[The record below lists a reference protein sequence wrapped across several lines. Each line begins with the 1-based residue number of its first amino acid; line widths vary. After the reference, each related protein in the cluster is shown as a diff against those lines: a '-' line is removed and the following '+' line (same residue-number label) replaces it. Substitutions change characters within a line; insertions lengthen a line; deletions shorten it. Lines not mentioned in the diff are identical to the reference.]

1 MSAPDPT
8 PGSDPPVAPAPA
20 WRAPSVWLSR
30 HRRSAPPLM
39 LLAVALF
46 AWMDAGLKALVAH
59 YPPLQVAALRGL
71 ASLPLVL
78 AWVSLGSG
86 LRALLPVRWWL
97 HLVRA
102 VLGIAMM
109 AGFVYGLRALPLST
123 AYAITFVAPLL
134 VTALA
139 VPLLGEQVGPRRW
152 MAIVVGLV
160 GVLVIL
166 RPTGAGML
174 STHGLA
180 MLGSA
185 VCYALG
191 AISVRILARTDST
204 QAMVFWM
211 LALLA
216 LGAGALAWRE
226 WRPVRVEH
234 AWIIATVGL
243 AGSLAQA
250 ALTEAFRHGEAS
262 SIAPLEYS
270 ALLWGTLLDVALWG
284 VLPDAVTWLGAGI
297 IVASGLYLL
306 RREQA
311 RDAVCMRPYQTPP
324 P

>member
-1 MSAPDPT
+1 MSAPDST
-8 PGSDPPVAPAPA
+8 PGSDLAVTPAPA
-20 WRAPSVWLSR
+20 QRAPSGWLGR
-30 HRRSAPPLM
+30 HRRSAPLLM

-46 AWMDAGLKALVAH
+46 AWMDAGLKALSAH
-59 YPPLQVAALRGL
+59 YPSLQVTALRGL
-71 ASLPLVL
+71 VSLPLVL
-78 AWVSLGSG
+78 AWVSLRGG

-123 AYAITFVAPLL
+123 VYAISFVAPLL

-152 MAIVVGLV
+152 TAIVIGLV

-174 STHGLA
+174 TTHGLA
-180 MLGSA
+180 VLGSA

-191 AISVRILARTDST
+191 AITVRILARTDST

-211 LALLA
+211 LALLG

-226 WRPVRVEH
+226 WRPVQIEH
-234 AWIIATVGL
+234 AWIIVTVGL
-243 AGSLAQA
+243 AGSLAQV

-297 IVASGLYLL
+297 IVVSGLYLL
-306 RREQA
+306 RRERA
-311 RDAVCMRPYQTPP
+311 RDAVCMRPFQTPP